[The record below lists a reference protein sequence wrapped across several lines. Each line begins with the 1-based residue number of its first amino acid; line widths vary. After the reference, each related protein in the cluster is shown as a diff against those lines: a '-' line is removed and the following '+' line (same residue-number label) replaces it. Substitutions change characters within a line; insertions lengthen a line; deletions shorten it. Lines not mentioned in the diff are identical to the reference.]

1 VSPRAPGRPPGSSRR
16 REAILAAARESF
28 AARGYERTTIRG
40 IASAAGVDPAL
51 VHHYHGS
58 KEELFVRAVSL
69 PISPGEVLEELL
81 SSGTERL
88 GEEVV
93 RFFLR
98 TWDAEP
104 RRGVLVALLR
114 AAASN
119 ERAAGLL
126 RDLLARDVVDGVSRA
141 LGRPD
146 APLRATLAASH
157 LVGMAVA
164 RYIVRVEPIASASH
178 DTLAAAIGPSVERS
192 LTGELVTG

>member
-1 VSPRAPGRPPGSSRR
+1 MSPRAPGRPPGSSRR